1 MHGPGPSAELHFK
14 STSVLPIRCV
24 YAQLVFG
31 HIPKLES

>member
-1 MHGPGPSAELHFK
+1 MCGPGPSAEFAFY
-14 STSVLPIRCV
+14 STSVLPIRCI